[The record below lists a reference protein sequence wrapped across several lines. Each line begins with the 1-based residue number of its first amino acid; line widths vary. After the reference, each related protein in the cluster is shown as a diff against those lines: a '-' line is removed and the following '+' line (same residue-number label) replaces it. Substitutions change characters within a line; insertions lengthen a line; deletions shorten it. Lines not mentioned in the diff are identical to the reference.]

1 MASIIVPA
9 IMVPAMLVPFVAAV
23 ARISADIIGRRW
35 VDGLNDDGG
44 GRIALDNH
52 GLWRIALDNHGRRRC
67 VDWERCRSRAN
78 EAADDT
84 ADDPAENCRA
94 SIVPMGEGMQGQR

>member
-1 MASIIVPA
+1 MREPSVVVIPMTFMPRMPAPLAVIPAPTAS
-9 IMVPAMLVPFVAAV
+9 LVIHCLRRRVGLY
-23 ARISADIIGRRW
+23 DYWGRC
-35 VDGLNDDGG
+35 
-44 GRIALDNH
+44 IALDNDRR
-52 GLWRIALDNHGRRRC
+52 WRRVDRVRR
-67 VDWERCRSRAN
+67 DGRAN